1 MSNQDEGIQ
10 GNKTL
15 FCIECEDVPAAV
27 ICEDC
32 NNEAYCG
39 LCFRYLHKKGTRAKH
54 KYHLLPGVIL
64 KEHIEPNRSGMP
76 TNQNDG
82 IHIESELD
90 NDIIMTSTTTS
101 KSSSKSM
108 NIEHT
113 LADVLSSNNI
123 DNDDNDDN
131 DNNDDSN
138 NTIDKKEDCDGDTE
152 MEDTTTTTS
161 KDTFSTTSSKD
172 TLYPTE
178 VKKELLEYAKWIPLR
193 ITSEERTLL
202 NMLEG
207 LLEVS
212 QYTDHVDVSFD
223 YYGYRTS
230 GGDKKTN
237 IINKEL
243 SEVLDLI
250 CGLSIVG
257 DYKHNVGIINKTY
270 QQNEKFYQK
279 VFEIG
284 RRFKILN
291 PSKMRTTYGKLMHIL
306 QDYQFNATIIKDPKI
321 SPIRTVLS
329 LLKSKNALLLLA
341 DPDLKDAIR
350 TITTSNNINIEKQNE
365 NNLIKNNSINS
376 SSSSSSSDSSSL
388 SSSFDD
394 RAKIDALIA
403 RKRRLQEEL
412 SRKYS
417 SQCLKSSTATV
428 EDIQLCLDSLS
439 DADAYLVSNR
449 DPVEKTLKYLEKY
462 FSPSKPKDKIDDL
475 SISVGLG
482 GSCLSHSHSQQFE
495 FVRQSL
501 LLWKEIQSQMFKL
514 WILADY
520 DLLEAGGPYRLCS
533 NGQGLNRLQAA
544 PNVGKAMHQI
554 LSKVQSSIGKSWL
567 GLSVVHLGDRDVPN
581 ALFFI
586 DKYSQVPRILGP
598 LVNAVERLDDLND
611 DPRIRMF
618 VDKCG
623 KLEYSKKFIMKDFFR
638 HAFDGSGSDGGS
650 CIDGRLTSSWN
661 WCSKLY
667 KKQYYP
673 LFLATGFQ
681 GFDGEF

>member
-1 MSNQDEGIQ
+1 MSE
-10 GNKTL
+10 KL

-27 ICEDC
+27 ICEGC
-32 NNEAYCG
+32 HNEAYCG
-39 LCFRYLHKKGTRAKH
+39 LCFRYLHKKGSRAKH
-54 KYHLLPGVIL
+54 KYHLLPGVVL

-76 TNQNDG
+76 TDKNDG
-82 IHIESELD
+82 IHIETDLD
-90 NDIIMTSTTTS
+90 DIVMTSPQ
-101 KSSSKSM
+101 SSSSTSSSTPSKKKSKGM

-113 LADVLSSNNI
+113 LADVLNSSG
-123 DNDDNDDN
+123 DNDEDNDETV
-131 DNNDDSN
+131 
-138 NTIDKKEDCDGDTE
+138 TIDKTQDDDGDSV
-152 MEDTTTTTS
+152 MEDAT
-161 KDTFSTTSSKD
+161 KSTA
-172 TLYPTE
+172 YPTE
-178 VKKELLEYAKWIPLR
+178 VSKDLLEYAKWIPLR
-193 ITSEERTLL
+193 ITQEERTLL

-223 YYGYRTS
+223 YYGWRTS

-243 SEVLDLI
+243 HEVLDLI

-257 DYKHNVGIINKTY
+257 DYKHNVHILGKTI
-270 QQNEKFYQK
+270 QENEPFYQR

-321 SPIRTVLS
+321 MPIRTVLG
-329 LLKSKNALLLLA
+329 LLKEKGALLLLA
-341 DPDLKDAIR
+341 DPDLNDAVRTVSGEIR
-350 TITTSNNINIEKQNE
+350 LPSDE
-365 NNLIKNNSINS
+365 NNTNSEDNNSIKSNS
-376 SSSSSSSDSSSL
+376 SKSFVSDEEG
-388 SSSFDD
+388 
-394 RAKIDALIA
+394 RARIDALIE
-403 RKRRLQEEL
+403 RKRKLQEEL

-417 SQCLKSSTATV
+417 SQCLRSSTATV

-462 FSPSKPKDKIDDL
+462 FPASKPKDKNEDL

-482 GSCLSHSHSQQFE
+482 GSCLSHSHPQQYE

-514 WILADY
+514 WILADL

-554 LSKVQSSIGKSWL
+554 LSKVQHSIGRSWL

-598 LVNAVERLDDLND
+598 LVNAVERLDDLEA
-611 DPRIRMF
+611 DPRIKLF
-618 VDKCG
+618 VHKCG
-623 KLEYSKKFIMKDFFR
+623 DLEYSKKFIMRDFFR
-638 HAFDGSGSDGGS
+638 HGFDGSGSDGGS

-661 WCSKLY
+661 WCSKVH

>member
-1 MSNQDEGIQ
+1 MSHKED
-10 GNKTL
+10 KKL

-27 ICEDC
+27 ICEGC
-32 NNEAYCG
+32 HNEAYCG
-39 LCFRYLHKKGTRAKH
+39 LCFRYLHKKGSRAKH
-54 KYHLLPGVIL
+54 KYHLLAGVVL

-76 TNQNDG
+76 SKENDG
-82 IHIESELD
+82 IHIETEVD
-90 NDIIMTSTTTS
+90 DIVMSSAPTKGS
-101 KSSSKSM
+101 KST
-108 NIEHT
+108 NTEHA
-113 LADVLSSNNI
+113 LADVLSTNNGG
-123 DNDDNDDN
+123 NDDDDAENDEISEVDAGAECKK
-131 DNNDDSN
+131 DS
-138 NTIDKKEDCDGDTE
+138 DGDFE
-152 MEDTTTTTS
+152 MEDAS
-161 KDTFSTTSSKD
+161 NS
-172 TLYPTE
+172 LVYPTE
-178 VKKELLEYAKWIPLR
+178 VSKDILEYARWIPLR
-193 ITSEERTLL
+193 ITQEERTLL

-223 YYGYRTS
+223 YYGWRTS

-243 SEVLDLI
+243 HEVLDLI

-257 DYKHNVGIINKTY
+257 DYKHNAHILHKTI
-270 QQNEKFYQK
+270 QENESFYQR

-306 QDYQFNATIIKDPKI
+306 QDYQFNTTLIKDPKI
-321 SPIRTVLS
+321 LPIRTVRS

-341 DPDLKDAIR
+341 DPDLNDATRTVSVDIPSAKSKDKEDDDEDL
-350 TITTSNNINIEKQNE
+350 TKSK
-365 NNLIKNNSINS
+365 S
-376 SSSSSSSDSSSL
+376 SRFSETE
-388 SSSFDD
+388 
-394 RAKIDALIA
+394 RAKIDSMIA
-403 RKRRLQEEL
+403 RKRKLQENL
-412 SRKYS
+412 SKKYS
-417 SQCLKSSTATV
+417 SQCLKGSTASV

-449 DPVEKTLKYLEKY
+449 DPVEKTLKYLTEL
-462 FSPSKPKDKIDDL
+462 FPATKPKDKNEDL
-475 SISVGLG
+475 SITVGLG
-482 GSCLSHSHSQQFE
+482 GSCLSHSHSQQYE

-514 WILADY
+514 WILADL
-520 DLLEAGGPYRLCS
+520 DLLDAGGPYRLCS

-544 PNVGKAMHQI
+544 PNVGRAMSQI
-554 LSKVQSSIGKSWL
+554 LSKVQQSIGRAWL

-598 LVNAVERLDDLND
+598 LVNAVERLDDLNA
-611 DPRIRMF
+611 DPRIRLL

-623 KLEYSKKFIMKDFFR
+623 KLDYSKKFIMRDFFR

-661 WCSKLY
+661 WCSKVH

>member
-1 MSNQDEGIQ
+1 MSE
-10 GNKTL
+10 TL

-54 KYHLLPGVIL
+54 KYHLLPGVVL

-76 TNQNDG
+76 KDKNDG
-82 IHIESELD
+82 IHIETD
-90 NDIIMTSTTTS
+90 VDDIVMTTSTTASSTS
-101 KSSSKSM
+101 EKKSGAM

-113 LADVLSSNNI
+113 LAEVLDVDS
-123 DNDDNDDN
+123 DNDDNDDETDTN
-131 DNNDDSN
+131 TTSGKAQTQTTDD
-138 NTIDKKEDCDGDTE
+138 DGDSV
-152 MEDTTTTTS
+152 MEDATKTTV
-161 KDTFSTTSSKD
+161 
-172 TLYPTE
+172 YPTE
-178 VKKELLEYAKWIPLR
+178 VSKDLLEYAKWIPLR
-193 ITSEERTLL
+193 ITQEERTLL

-223 YYGYRTS
+223 YYGWRTS
-230 GGDKKTN
+230 GGDKKTS

-243 SEVLDLI
+243 HEVLDLI

-257 DYKHNVGIINKTY
+257 DYKHNVHILGKTI
-270 QQNEKFYQK
+270 QENEPFYQR

-306 QDYQFNATIIKDPKI
+306 QDYQFNATIIKHPKI
-321 SPIRTVLS
+321 APIRTVLG
-329 LLKSKNALLLLA
+329 LLKEKGALLLLA
-341 DPDLKDAIR
+341 DPDLNDAVRTVSGEIR
-350 TITTSNNINIEKQNE
+350 PSNDDNNTTSE
-365 NNLIKNNSINS
+365 NSEDENSIKPNS
-376 SSSSSSSDSSSL
+376 FVLDGEG
-388 SSSFDD
+388 
-394 RAKIDALIA
+394 RAKIDALIE
-403 RKRRLQEEL
+403 RKRKLQEEL

-417 SQCLKSSTATV
+417 SQYLRGSTATV

-449 DPVEKTLKYLEKY
+449 DPVEKTLKYLEMY
-462 FSPSKPKDKIDDL
+462 FPASKPKDKNEDL

-482 GSCLSHSHSQQFE
+482 GSCLSHSHSQQYE

-514 WILADY
+514 WILADL

-554 LSKVQSSIGKSWL
+554 LSKVQHSIGRSWL

-598 LVNAVERLDDLND
+598 LVNAVERLDDLD
-611 DPRIRMF
+611 ADPRIKMLVR
-618 VDKCG
+618 KCG
-623 KLEYSKKFIMKDFFR
+623 GLEYSKKFIMRDFFR
-638 HAFDGSGSDGGS
+638 HGFDGSGSDGGS

-661 WCSKLY
+661 WCSKVH

-673 LFLATGFQ
+673 LFLGTGFQ